1 MRALES
7 GDEQSGGRPG
17 ERDGRP
23 ADDEDAPLLAL
34 GNAALGEKG
43 DEPGEKIGGV
53 GETEQDEGQRRA
65 ADFSQGFR
73 QASRWLVV
81 RQKIADRVY
90 LPLRVELG
98 SSAP

>member
-1 MRALES
+1 MKMRHSSLSETPPSVKKAMS
-7 GDEQSGGRPG
+7 
-17 ERDGRP
+17 P
-23 ADDEDAPLLAL
+23 AR
-34 GNAALGEKG
+34 
-43 DEPGEKIGGV
+43 KIGGV

-73 QASRWLVV
+73 QASHWLVV